1 MSDNAP
7 MTPAQMQQLNYQQRA
22 AVLANAVQM
31 KQQIFSQNVDPSQQT
46 VLNVAPRYVGLV
58 KGFLVEVTATV
69 TNGANAVTRT
79 GYGSANLVK
88 NFTFTDLNNT
98 VRINAPGWFVA
109 LVNSARQGWGYGGVY
124 SNMLAMGY
132 GNNYAVNQGGANIAA
147 GVDQVVRHIYYVPL
161 AYSGDDLRGAIYA
174 GVVSATMNLAIT
186 INDKP
191 FAAAGAD
198 PMNAIYA
205 GGPGA
210 YKAGS
215 SVNVTVYQVYL
226 DQIPSMNGGPIL
238 PILDLNTVYEL
249 KYGSQTGASVGQDY
263 GVQYSN
269 YRDFLSTTLVID
281 NGGTFYG
288 GTDVNYFA
296 LTSANFTNL
305 WKVTP
310 EIAALE
316 ARQVFMA
323 DPPVGTYY
331 FNHRDRPINTTAFGN
346 MELNVNLSTV
356 NNGALILIG
365 YESFAQINQL
375 TSGAVTSL
383 AG

>member
-1 MSDNAP
+1 MSDGP
-7 MTPAQMQQLNYQQRA
+7 MTPAQLAQLNYQQRA

-31 KQQIFSQNVDPSQQT
+31 KQQIFSQNVDPAQQT
-46 VLNVAPRYVGLV
+46 TLNVSPRYVGLV
-58 KGFLVEVTATV
+58 KGFLVEVTATLTAGNAAV
-69 TNGANAVTRT
+69 VRTN
-79 GYGSANLVK
+79 YGSANLVK

-109 LVNSARQGWGYGGVY
+109 LINSARQGWGYGGVY
-124 SNMLAMGY
+124 ANMLAMGY
-132 GNNYAVNQGGANIAA
+132 GNNYPVNSGGLNVAA
-147 GVDQVVRHIYYVPL
+147 AADVTVRHIYYVPL
-161 AYSGDDLRGAIYA
+161 AYSGDDLRGSIYA
-174 GVVSATMNLAIT
+174 GVTSATMNLAVT

-210 YKAGS
+210 YKAGT

-226 DQIPSMNGGPIL
+226 DQIPTMNGGPIL
-238 PILDLNTVYEL
+238 PITDLNTVYEL
-249 KYGSQTGASVGQDY
+249 KYGTQTGPAVGQDF
-263 GVQYSN
+263 GLAYSN
-269 YRDFLSTTLVID
+269 YRDFLSTTVVID
-281 NGGTFYG
+281 NGGNFYP

-305 WKVTP
+305 WKVSP

-316 ARQVFMA
+316 SRQVFMA

-331 FNHRDRPINTTAFGN
+331 FNHRDRPINTVAFGN
-346 MELNVNLSTV
+346 MELNVNLSVV
-356 NNGALILIG
+356 NNAAVILVG

-375 TSGAVTSL
+375 TSGAVSSL
-383 AG
+383 G